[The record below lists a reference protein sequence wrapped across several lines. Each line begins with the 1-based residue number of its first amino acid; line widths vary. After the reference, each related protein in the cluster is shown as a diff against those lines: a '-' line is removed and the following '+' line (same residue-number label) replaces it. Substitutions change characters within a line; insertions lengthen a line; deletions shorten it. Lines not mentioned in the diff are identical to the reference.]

1 VLPYPTPT
9 WALVYG
15 ALWLT
20 VAISLVLLVLAIRG
34 RTSRVLGY
42 AVAVIYLYDQVVA
55 FSYGKVDHDRM
66 GFILALF
73 VIPTVGRAGLRD
85 RRSSE
90 QAGWALRMVWIGAVA
105 TYFLASIAKLRF
117 GGLHWV
123 NSATIARAV
132 IRRGTS
138 LSRPLLE
145 HPWTLRATQWFIM
158 IFELTSPVML
168 FVKQRWRTYLVLF
181 MLGFHAMTFAMITI
195 AFWPHLVCLTALL
208 PLERLGGV
216 HADDNGLVGER
227 EVRGSAAVLV
237 YDGDCAFCTKCVDWA
252 ERHLPLRPRVVAW
265 QHADLAA
272 LGLTAEQCDRA
283 VQWVEPSG
291 RVRSGAKAVGAWW
304 WECRGFWRIPAV
316 LCLVPPTSW
325 VAAGVYRLVAANRSR
340 LPGGT
345 AACSMPAHLRPGA
358 AAIGAGQPGE
368 DDSVGQASAS
378 S

>member
-1 VLPYPTPT
+1 MGHRRHLAGP
-9 WALVYG
+9 AG
-15 ALWLT
+15 AGDPRAY
-20 VAISLVLLVLAIRG
+20 V
-34 RTSRVLGY
+34 RVLGD
-42 AVAVIYLYDQVVA
+42 AIAVIYLYDQVVA

-73 VIPTVGRAGLRD
+73 VIPTVGHAGLRD

-145 HPWTLRATQWFIM
+145 HPWTLRATQWFIL

-168 FVKQRWRTYLVLF
+168 FVKQRWRTYLVVVMF
-181 MLGFHAMTFAMITI
+181 GFHAMTFAMITI

-216 HADDNGLVGER
+216 HAGDNGLVGER
-227 EVRGSAAVLV
+227 RVRDSDAVLV
-237 YDGDCAFCTKCVDWA
+237 YDGDCAFCTRCVDWA

-265 QHADLAA
+265 QHADL
-272 LGLTAEQCDRA
+272 RA
-283 VQWVEPSG
+283 WAHPG
-291 RVRSGAKAVGAWW
+291 AVRARGSVARTVGAGPLGREGRWHVVVAVRW
-304 WECRGFWRIPAV
+304 LLADSGGPVPRPDRPRGSP
-316 LCLVPPTSW
+316 L
-325 VAAGVYRLVAANRSR
+325 RS
-340 LPGGT
+340 
-345 AACSMPAHLRPGA
+345 
-358 AAIGAGQPGE
+358 IG
-368 DDSVGQASAS
+368 
-378 S
+378 